1 MDVADV
7 TVKSDE
13 ALLPKSTAVAP
24 LKSEP
29 EIVMV
34 SPPPAVPLDGESE
47 LTETGSDAPLDEAPS
62 VPELLATV
70 VAGGVAGS
78 LAGARVAT
86 GPVAGE
92 PKFDASPNGCTA
104 PSAVRTQ

>member
-24 LKSEP
+24 AKSEP
-29 EIVMV
+29 EISMV
-34 SPPPAVPLDGESE
+34 SPPPAVPLDGDSE
-47 LTETGSDAPLDEAPS
+47 LTETGSDPPLDEPPS
-62 VPELLATV
+62 VPELPPALDA
-70 VAGGVAGS
+70 AGVAGS

-92 PKFDASPNGCTA
+92 P
-104 PSAVRTQ
+104 